1 MRRGSRLR
9 LRNQT
14 AHTAMQASN
23 AEPPGPAIQAGTGA
37 HGPVHTS
44 TDARRLARRRLPRTI
59 FDFIDGAAGRETA
72 AALNQ
77 SDLCR
82 IRLAPR
88 VLADVAR
95 FDLRSSFLGLDLA
108 LPFGIAPMGMCD
120 LAWPGADRAMA
131 AQAAQRGMPLCLSTA
146 SSTSLEDMHT
156 LTGGRAWFQLYVSGA
171 AEAGFAMAERAGKA
185 GYEVLILTVDVPKV
199 APRPRDLRN
208 GFQTPFRIRPK
219 QFMDF
224 ALHPRWSI
232 TSLLTGIPTTAN
244 FRLADGSNQF
254 DRSASRAGANWAF
267 LDELR
272 RRWDGQ
278 LIVKGVLS
286 PDDAQ
291 RIQAAGA
298 DAIYVSN
305 HGGRQLD
312 SAPPAITAL
321 ARVRA
326 AVGPDYPLVFDSG
339 VRSGEDILKALACG
353 ADLVM
358 LGRPLLY
365 ALGADGARGLA
376 SLLDALVN
384 ELGVAMAQ
392 LGLADVADIRASHLV
407 PNDF

>member
-1 MRRGSRLR
+1 MSIG
-9 LRNQT
+9 
-14 AHTAMQASN
+14 QA
-23 AEPPGPAIQAGTGA
+23 PI
-37 HGPVHTS
+37 HTS
-44 TDARRLARRRLPRTI
+44 DEARALARRRLPRLV
-59 FDFIDGAAGRETA
+59 FDYIDGAAGKERA
-72 AALNQ
+72 AARNLEALDARQ
-77 SDLCR
+77 LM
-82 IRLAPR
+82 PR
-88 VLADVAR
+88 VLAPAEQCS
-95 FDLRSSFLGLDLA
+95 LGQTFLGQTFG
-108 LPFGIAPMGMCD
+108 LPFGIAPMGMCN
-120 LAWPGADRAMA
+120 LAWPGADQLLAAEAMRRAM
-131 AQAAQRGMPLCLSTA
+131 PHSVSTAA
-146 SSTSLEDMHT
+146 SSTLEAMAKQAGA
-156 LTGGRAWFQLYVSGA
+156 LAWFQLYVTGTLEA
-171 AEAGFAMAERAGKA
+171 AWGLVDRAKAA
-185 GYEVLILTVDVPKV
+185 GYEVLILTVDVPRV
-199 APRPRDLRN
+199 APRPRDVRN
-208 GFQTPFRIRPK
+208 GFTMPFHIGPR

-224 ALHPRWSI
+224 ALHPHWSLA
-232 TSLLTGIPTTAN
+232 SLIHGMPGPAN
-244 FRLADGSNQF
+244 FDNAPGGKGF
-254 DRSASRAGANWAF
+254 DRHASRAGANWVF

-286 PDDAQ
+286 PDDAK

-326 AVGPDYPLVFDSG
+326 AVGPDFPLVFDSG
-339 VRSGEDILKALACG
+339 VRTGEDILKAMACG

-376 SLLDALVN
+376 SLLDALVT

-392 LGLADVADIRASHLV
+392 LGLANVADIRASHLV

>member
-1 MRRGSRLR
+1 MSIG
-9 LRNQT
+9 
-14 AHTAMQASN
+14 QA
-23 AEPPGPAIQAGTGA
+23 PI
-37 HGPVHTS
+37 HTS
-44 TDARRLARRRLPRTI
+44 DEARALARRRLPRLV
-59 FDFIDGAAGRETA
+59 FDYIDGAAGKERA
-72 AALNQ
+72 AARNLEALDARQ
-77 SDLCR
+77 LM
-82 IRLAPR
+82 PR
-88 VLADVAR
+88 VLAPAEQCS
-95 FDLRSSFLGLDLA
+95 LGQTFLGQTLG
-108 LPFGIAPMGMCD
+108 LPFGIAPMGMCN
-120 LAWPGADRAMA
+120 LAWPGADQMLA
-131 AQAAQRGMPLCLSTA
+131 AEAVRRGMPHGVSTAA
-146 SSTSLEDMHT
+146 SSTLEAMAKQAGT
-156 LTGGRAWFQLYVSGA
+156 LAWFQLYVTGTLEA
-171 AEAGFAMAERAGKA
+171 AWGLVDRAKAA
-185 GYEVLILTVDVPKV
+185 GYQVLILTVDVPRV
-199 APRPRDLRN
+199 APRPRDVRN
-208 GFQTPFRIRPK
+208 GFTMPFHIGPR

-224 ALHPRWSI
+224 ALHPHWSLA
-232 TSLLTGIPTTAN
+232 SLFHGMPRPAN
-244 FRLADGSNQF
+244 FDNAPGGKGF
-254 DRSASRAGANWAF
+254 DRHASRAGANWAF

-339 VRSGEDILKALACG
+339 VRSGEDILKAMACG

-392 LGLADVADIRASHLV
+392 LGLADLGDIRASHLV

>member
-1 MRRGSRLR
+1 MSIG
-9 LRNQT
+9 
-14 AHTAMQASN
+14 QA
-23 AEPPGPAIQAGTGA
+23 PI
-37 HGPVHTS
+37 HTS
-44 TDARRLARRRLPRTI
+44 DEARALARRRLPRLV
-59 FDFIDGAAGRETA
+59 FDYIDGAAGKERA
-72 AALNQ
+72 AARNLEALDARQ
-77 SDLCR
+77 LM
-82 IRLAPR
+82 PR
-88 VLADVAR
+88 VLAP
-95 FDLRSSFLGLDLA
+95 SEQCSMKQTFLGQTLG
-108 LPFGIAPMGMCD
+108 LPFGIAPMGMCN
-120 LAWPGADRAMA
+120 LAWPGADQMLA
-131 AQAAQRGMPLCLSTA
+131 AEAVRRGMPHGVSTAA
-146 SSTSLEDMHT
+146 SSTLEAMAKQAGT
-156 LTGGRAWFQLYVSGA
+156 LAWFQLYVTGTLEA
-171 AEAGFAMAERAGKA
+171 AWGLVDRAKAA
-185 GYEVLILTVDVPKV
+185 GYQVLILTVDVPRV
-199 APRPRDLRN
+199 APRPRDVRN
-208 GFQTPFRIRPK
+208 GFTMPFHIGPR

-224 ALHPRWSI
+224 ALHPHWSLA
-232 TSLLTGIPTTAN
+232 SLFHGMPRPAN
-244 FRLADGSNQF
+244 FDNAPGGKGF
-254 DRSASRAGANWAF
+254 DRHASRAGANWAF

-312 SAPPAITAL
+312 SAPAAITAL

-326 AVGPDYPLVFDSG
+326 AVGPDYPLIFDSG
-339 VRSGEDILKALACG
+339 VRSGEDILKAMACG

-392 LGLADVADIRASHLV
+392 LGLADVSDIRASHLV

>member
-1 MRRGSRLR
+1 MSIG
-9 LRNQT
+9 
-14 AHTAMQASN
+14 QAR
-23 AEPPGPAIQAGTGA
+23 I
-37 HGPVHTS
+37 HTS
-44 TDARRLARRRLPRTI
+44 DEARALARRRLPRLV
-59 FDFIDGAAGRETA
+59 FDYIDGAAGKEHA
-72 AALNQ
+72 AARNLDALDAQ
-77 SDLCR
+77 QL
-82 IRLAPR
+82 LPR
-88 VLADVAR
+88 VLAPSEQCK
-95 FDLRSSFLGLDLA
+95 LGQTFLGQTLA
-108 LPFGIAPMGMCD
+108 LPFGIAPMGMCN
-120 LAWPGADRAMA
+120 LAWPGADQMLAAEAMR
-131 AQAAQRGMPLCLSTA
+131 RGMPHGVSTAA
-146 SSTSLEDMHT
+146 SSTLEAMAKQAGT
-156 LTGGRAWFQLYVSGA
+156 LAWFQLYVTGTLEA
-171 AEAGFAMAERAGKA
+171 AWGLVDRAKAA
-185 GYEVLILTVDVPKV
+185 GYQVLILTVDVPRV
-199 APRPRDLRN
+199 APRPRDVRN
-208 GFQTPFRIRPK
+208 GFTMPFQIGPR

-224 ALHPRWSI
+224 ALHPHWSI
-232 TSLLTGIPTTAN
+232 ASLIHGMPGPAN
-244 FRLADGSNQF
+244 FDNAPGGKGF
-254 DRSASRAGANWAF
+254 DRHASRAGANWAF

-272 RRWDGQ
+272 RRWDGK

-286 PDDAQ
+286 PEDAQ

-305 HGGRQLD
+305 HGGRQLA

-392 LGLADVADIRASHLV
+392 LGLADVGDIRASHQV

>member
-1 MRRGSRLR
+1 MSVG
-9 LRNQT
+9 
-14 AHTAMQASN
+14 QAR
-23 AEPPGPAIQAGTGA
+23 I
-37 HGPVHTS
+37 HTS
-44 TDARRLARRRLPRTI
+44 DEARALARRRLPRLM
-59 FDFIDGAAGRETA
+59 FDYIDGAAGKEHA
-72 AALNQ
+72 AARNLDALDARQ
-77 SDLCR
+77 LM
-82 IRLAPR
+82 PR
-88 VLADVAR
+88 VLAPAEQCS
-95 FDLRSSFLGLDLA
+95 LGQTFLGQALG
-108 LPFGIAPMGMCD
+108 LPFGIAPMGMCN
-120 LAWPGADRAMA
+120 LAWPGADQLLA
-131 AQAAQRGMPLCLSTA
+131 AEALRRGMPHGVSTAA
-146 SSTSLEDMHT
+146 SSTLEAMAKQAGA
-156 LTGGRAWFQLYVSGA
+156 LAWFQLYVTGTLEA
-171 AEAGFAMAERAGKA
+171 AWGLVDRAKAA
-185 GYEVLILTVDVPKV
+185 GYQVLILTVDVPRV
-199 APRPRDLRN
+199 ATRPRDVRN
-208 GFQTPFRIRPK
+208 GFTMPFHIGPR

-224 ALHPRWSI
+224 ALHPHWSLA
-232 TSLLTGIPTTAN
+232 SLFHGMPRPAN
-244 FRLADGSNQF
+244 FDNAPGGKGF
-254 DRSASRAGANWAF
+254 DRHASRAGANWAF

-312 SAPPAITAL
+312 SAPAAITAL

-339 VRSGEDILKALACG
+339 VRSGEDILKAMACG

>member
-1 MRRGSRLR
+1 MSVG
-9 LRNQT
+9 
-14 AHTAMQASN
+14 QAR
-23 AEPPGPAIQAGTGA
+23 I
-37 HGPVHTS
+37 HTS
-44 TDARRLARRRLPRTI
+44 DEARALARRRLPRLM
-59 FDFIDGAAGRETA
+59 FDYIDGAAGKEHA
-72 AALNQ
+72 AARNLDALGARQ
-77 SDLCR
+77 LM
-82 IRLAPR
+82 PR
-88 VLADVAR
+88 VLAPSEQCG
-95 FDLRSSFLGLDLA
+95 LGQTFLGQTLG
-108 LPFGIAPMGMCD
+108 LPFGIAPMGMCN
-120 LAWPGADRAMA
+120 LAWPGADQMLA
-131 AQAAQRGMPLCLSTA
+131 AEALRRGMPHGVSTAA
-146 SSTSLEDMHT
+146 SSTLEAMAEQAGT
-156 LTGGRAWFQLYVSGA
+156 LAWFQLYVTGTLEA
-171 AEAGFAMAERAGKA
+171 AWGLVDRAKAA
-185 GYEVLILTVDVPKV
+185 GYQVLILTVDVPRV
-199 APRPRDLRN
+199 APRPRDVRN
-208 GFQTPFRIRPK
+208 GFTMPFHIGPR

-224 ALHPRWSI
+224 ALHPHWSLA
-232 TSLLTGIPTTAN
+232 SLFHGMPGPAN
-244 FRLADGSNQF
+244 FDNAPGGKGF
-254 DRSASRAGANWAF
+254 DRHASRAGANWAF

-376 SLLDALVN
+376 SLLDALVS

-392 LGLADVADIRASHLV
+392 LGLADVDDIRASHLV

>member
-1 MRRGSRLR
+1 MSIGQARI
-9 LRNQT
+9 QT
-14 AHTAMQASN
+14 SD
-23 AEPPGPAIQAGTGA
+23 E
-37 HGPVHTS
+37 
-44 TDARRLARRRLPRTI
+44 ARALARRRLPRLM
-59 FDFIDGAAGRETA
+59 FDYIDGAAGKEHA
-72 AALNQ
+72 AARNLDALGARQ
-77 SDLCR
+77 LM
-82 IRLAPR
+82 PR
-88 VLADVAR
+88 VLAPSEQCS
-95 FDLRSSFLGLDLA
+95 LKKTFLGQTLA
-108 LPFGIAPMGMCD
+108 LPFGIAPMGMCN
-120 LAWPGADRAMA
+120 LAWPGADQMLA
-131 AQAAQRGMPLCLSTA
+131 AEAVRRGMPHGVSTAA
-146 SSTSLEDMHT
+146 SSTLEAMAEQAGA
-156 LTGGRAWFQLYVSGA
+156 LAWFQLYVTGTLEA
-171 AEAGFAMAERAGKA
+171 AWGLVDRAKAA
-185 GYEVLILTVDVPKV
+185 GYQALILTVDVPRV
-199 APRPRDLRN
+199 APRPRDVRN
-208 GFQTPFRIRPK
+208 GFTMPFHIGPR

-224 ALHPRWSI
+224 ALHPHWSLA
-232 TSLLTGIPTTAN
+232 SL
-244 FRLADGSNQF
+244 F
-254 DRSASRAGANWAF
+254 DRHASRAGANWAF

-272 RRWDGQ
+272 RRWDGK

-286 PDDAQ
+286 PEDAQ

-376 SLLDALVN
+376 SLLDALLN

-392 LGLADVADIRASHLV
+392 LGLADVSDIRASHLV

>member
-1 MRRGSRLR
+1 M
-9 LRNQT
+9 
-14 AHTAMQASN
+14 
-23 AEPPGPAIQAGTGA
+23 
-37 HGPVHTS
+37 
-44 TDARRLARRRLPRTI
+44 
-59 FDFIDGAAGRETA
+59 FDYIDGAAGKEHA
-72 AALNQ
+72 AARNLEALDARQ
-77 SDLCR
+77 LM
-82 IRLAPR
+82 PR
-88 VLADVAR
+88 VLAPAEQCS
-95 FDLRSSFLGLDLA
+95 LGQTFLGQALA
-108 LPFGIAPMGMCD
+108 LPFGIAPMGMCN
-120 LAWPGADRAMA
+120 LAWPGADQLLA
-131 AQAAQRGMPLCLSTA
+131 AEAVRRGMPHGVSTAA
-146 SSTSLEDMHT
+146 SSTLEAMAEQAGT
-156 LTGGRAWFQLYVSGA
+156 LAWFQLYVTGTLEA
-171 AEAGFAMAERAGKA
+171 AWGLVDRAKAA
-185 GYEVLILTVDVPKV
+185 GYQVLILTVDVPRV
-199 APRPRDLRN
+199 APRPRDVRN
-208 GFQTPFRIRPK
+208 GFTMPFHIGPR

-224 ALHPRWSI
+224 ALHPHWSLA
-232 TSLLTGIPTTAN
+232 SLFHGMPGPAN
-244 FRLADGSNQF
+244 FDNAPGGKGF
-254 DRSASRAGANWAF
+254 DRHASRAGANWAF

-392 LGLADVADIRASHLV
+392 LGLADVSDIRASHLV

>member
-1 MRRGSRLR
+1 MFIG
-9 LRNQT
+9 
-14 AHTAMQASN
+14 QA
-23 AEPPGPAIQAGTGA
+23 PI
-37 HGPVHTS
+37 HTS
-44 TDARRLARRRLPRTI
+44 DEARALARRRLPRLV
-59 FDFIDGAAGRETA
+59 FDYIDGAAGKEHA
-72 AALNQ
+72 AARNLEALDARQ
-77 SDLCR
+77 LM
-82 IRLAPR
+82 PR
-88 VLADVAR
+88 VLAPAEQCS
-95 FDLRSSFLGLDLA
+95 LGQTFLGQALG
-108 LPFGIAPMGMCD
+108 LPFGIAPMGMCN
-120 LAWPGADRAMA
+120 LAWPGADQLLA
-131 AQAAQRGMPLCLSTA
+131 AEAVRRGMPHGVSTAA
-146 SSTSLEDMHT
+146 SSTLEAMAEQAGA
-156 LTGGRAWFQLYVSGA
+156 LAWFQLYVTGTLEA
-171 AEAGFAMAERAGKA
+171 AWGLIDRAKAA
-185 GYEVLILTVDVPKV
+185 GYQVLILTVDVPRV
-199 APRPRDLRN
+199 APRPRDVRN
-208 GFQTPFRIRPK
+208 GFTMPFHIGPR

-224 ALHPRWSI
+224 ALHPHWSLA
-232 TSLLTGIPTTAN
+232 SLFHGMPGPAN
-244 FRLADGSNQF
+244 FDNAPGGKGF
-254 DRSASRAGANWAF
+254 DRHASRAGANWAF

-286 PDDAQ
+286 PDDAK

-326 AVGPDYPLVFDSG
+326 AVGPDFPLVFDSG
-339 VRSGEDILKALACG
+339 VRSGEDILKAMACG

-376 SLLDALVN
+376 SLLDALVT

-392 LGLADVADIRASHLV
+392 LGLADLSDIRASHLV